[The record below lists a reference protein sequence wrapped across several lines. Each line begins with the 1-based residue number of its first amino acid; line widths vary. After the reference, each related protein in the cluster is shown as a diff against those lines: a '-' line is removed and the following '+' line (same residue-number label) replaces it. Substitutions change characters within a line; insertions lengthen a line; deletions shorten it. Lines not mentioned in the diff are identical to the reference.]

1 MLLQMALFYSFL
13 WLNSI
18 PLHMDHIFFIR
29 ASVNGHLGCF
39 HGLAIVTSAAQNKGG
54 ACIFLDYSFVHIY
67 AQESIAES
75 YGNSHVWRTLPTVL
89 HSDWTNLHSHRWV
102 VSLIHTQKSS

>member
-18 PLHMDHIFFIR
+18 PLHMDHIFFIH
-29 ASVNGHLGCF
+29 ASVN
-39 HGLAIVTSAAQNKGG
+39 GLAIVTGAAKNKGG

-67 AQESIAES
+67 AQE
-75 YGNSHVWRTLPTVL
+75 W
-89 HSDWTNLHSHRWV
+89 DC
-102 VSLIHTQKSS
+102 